1 VALYVQKFG
10 GTSVADPE
18 RISEVVDHVRR
29 TVARGDQVVMVV
41 SAMGKET
48 DELLRLANEVS
59 DVRPGREMDMLIT
72 AGERKAVALVAM
84 ALHGAGIPADSFTGS
99 QAGIITDT
107 THENARIEEVMA
119 DRIKE
124 SLAAGS
130 VPVVAGSQG
139 MSTDKE
145 VTFLGRGGSDTTAVA
160 LAHRLEADACELYT
174 DVPGV
179 FTTDPRLV
187 TNARKMT
194 HLSFDE
200 LLEMTACGCPKPAM
214 RSVEYAHRHGVA
226 LHIRSAF
233 TWEQGTWVNE
243 EGSMERAIVTAVVH
257 DMSEAKV
264 TISHVPDE
272 PGIAARL
279 FRTLADE
286 DVNVDMIVQNV
297 SNEGVTDISFT
308 VPMSQLDGA
317 VAAANGLGIGQVTSD
332 DKIGKISLIGAGMK
346 SNPGVAAQMFE
357 TLAENGIN
365 IQMLST
371 SGIRISAIV
380 DAARTE
386 DAVNVLHAAF
396 ELDRPVF

>member
-1 VALYVQKFG
+1 
-10 GTSVADPE
+10 
-18 RISEVVDHVRR
+18 
-29 TVARGDQVVMVV
+29 
-41 SAMGKET
+41 
-48 DELLRLANEVS
+48 
-59 DVRPGREMDMLIT
+59 
-72 AGERKAVALVAM
+72 
-84 ALHGAGIPADSFTGS
+84 
-99 QAGIITDT
+99 
-107 THENARIEEVMA
+107 
-119 DRIKE
+119 
-124 SLAAGS
+124 
-130 VPVVAGSQG
+130 
-139 MSTDKE
+139 
-145 VTFLGRGGSDTTAVA
+145 
-160 LAHRLEADACELYT
+160 
-174 DVPGV
+174 
-179 FTTDPRLV
+179 
-187 TNARKMT
+187 
-194 HLSFDE
+194 
-200 LLEMTACGCPKPAM
+200 
-214 RSVEYAHRHGVA
+214 
-226 LHIRSAF
+226 
-233 TWEQGTWVNE
+233 
-243 EGSMERAIVTAVVH
+243 MERAIVTAVVH